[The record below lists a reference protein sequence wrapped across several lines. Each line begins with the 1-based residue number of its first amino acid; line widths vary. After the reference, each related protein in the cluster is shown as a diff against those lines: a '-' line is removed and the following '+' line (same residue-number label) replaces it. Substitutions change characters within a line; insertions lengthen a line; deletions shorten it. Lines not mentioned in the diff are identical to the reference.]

1 MLTCRGK
8 ILMMRWSGIEEN
20 TIIGNPRAL
29 DRARTI
35 VSPSSPSKYPHCRKC
50 SASSLTLLCTR
61 HPWYSSSFSLHSF
74 TASSLSVLLSTL
86 TSVVTSFLE
95 VKNDELCCIR
105 TSWFVIKANA
115 TEEKQQ
121 FPSPGI
127 GCSCSPHASSTL
139 ISFCCCSSTGLA
151 SVAAC
156 VLKKI

>member
-8 ILMMRWSGIEEN
+8 ILMKRWLGIEEN

-61 HPWYSSSFSLHSF
+61 NPWYSSSFSLHSF

-86 TSVVTSFLE
+86 TSVPEQNTARSEHDHSRSYGSILHDSVGTHEDSGITAL
-95 VKNDELCCIR
+95 KYDAGDCTAELGALHTR
-105 TSWFVIKANA
+105 
-115 TEEKQQ
+115 
-121 FPSPGI
+121 
-127 GCSCSPHASSTL
+127 
-139 ISFCCCSSTGLA
+139 
-151 SVAAC
+151 
-156 VLKKI
+156 